1 MLPAPICR
9 FNPARSGKSERILTR
24 AATNGGSTPLTRGT
38 HQICG
43 AYPYASRF
51 NPAHAGNSL
60 PPLQQRRP
68 RTVQPRSRGELT
80 ISGQFVFDKNGSTPL
95 TRGTPIV
102 KVVCRLASRFNPA
115 CAGNSESDEPKTD
128 SPAVQP
134 RLRGELVVSVLKF
147 SDFSRFNP
155 ACAGN
160 SPT

>member
-9 FNPARSGKSERILTR
+9 FNPARSGNSERILTR

-95 TRGTPIV
+95 ARGTLY
-102 KVVCRLASRFNPA
+102 CEASPECQERFNPA
-115 CAGNSESDEPKTD
+115 CAGNSGVRSDYFEQLT
-128 SPAVQP
+128 VQP
-134 RLRGELVVSVLKF
+134 RLRGELGHWTTN
-147 SDFSRFNP
+147 SR
-155 ACAGN
+155 
-160 SPT
+160 